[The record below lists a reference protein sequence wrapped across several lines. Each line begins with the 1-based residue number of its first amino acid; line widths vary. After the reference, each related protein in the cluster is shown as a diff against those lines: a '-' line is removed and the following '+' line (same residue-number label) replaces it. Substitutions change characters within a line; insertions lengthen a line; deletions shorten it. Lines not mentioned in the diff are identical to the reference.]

1 MIKLQLMLIYDTDI
15 VMSRFIRKIFNCRY
29 NPRLDDAFCL
39 LTLESSKNWRS
50 PLYGATCNF
59 NHQILP
65 YGILFLTFI
74 NINVFYLLPFK
85 FSR

>member
-39 LTLESSKNWRS
+39 LTLKSLKNGG
-50 PLYGATCNF
+50 PHYLVLNATSITKFTLRYTIC
-59 NHQILP
+59 
-65 YGILFLTFI
+65 TFH
-74 NINVFYLLPFK
+74 
-85 FSR
+85 